1 MSSVAVEPR
10 GFRAEIA
17 AMARI
22 AVPVVAVQVGWMAMG
37 VVDTIVVGRVS
48 ANAMAAVALGNLLF
62 LAVSIFGM
70 GVLMGLDPVVSQAIG
85 AGDRIAVARNAQRG
99 LLLIIGLT
107 VLSTGALLPVHPLV
121 AMLGQPPQVVPLA
134 AGY

>member
-10 GFRAEIA
+10 GFRAEIV

-85 AGDRIAVARNAQRG
+85 AGDTTAVR
-99 LLLIIGLT
+99 
-107 VLSTGALLPVHPLV
+107 TGTGCSSCGISSRCAVYRHTDVVSPVIW
-121 AMLGQPPQVVPLA
+121 
-134 AGY
+134 